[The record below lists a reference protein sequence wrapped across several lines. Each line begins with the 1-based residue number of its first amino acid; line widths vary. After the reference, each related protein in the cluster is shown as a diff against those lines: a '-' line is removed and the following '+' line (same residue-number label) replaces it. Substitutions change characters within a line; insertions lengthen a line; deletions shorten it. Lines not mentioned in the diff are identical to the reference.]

1 MAAPT
6 VGAVMS
12 DLLPYF
18 GVEQNFGPEDA
29 SGRLFVMEDLTGM
42 MKKEAQAKLKEQFLT
57 ATFVGSG
64 DTVTAQIPA
73 AGTQIAGNSQVLL
86 YMGEEAPQAVVT
98 VPDFSGMNRQQ
109 SADAAAKAHLNIL
122 VTGNSEIS
130 VTVIVTGQSVAAG
143 TEVPPGTTIELQ
155 FTDTK
160 AAD

>member
-1 MAAPT
+1 
-6 VGAVMS
+6 
-12 DLLPYF
+12 
-18 GVEQNFGPEDA
+18 
-29 SGRLFVMEDLTGM
+29 
-42 MKKEAQAKLKEQFLT
+42 
-57 ATFVGSG
+57 
-64 DTVTAQIPA
+64 
-73 AGTQIAGNSQVLL
+73 
-86 YMGEEAPQAVVT
+86 
-98 VPDFSGMNRQQ
+98 MNRQQ